1 MICFYYIIVFGDL
14 DGNGIID
21 MDDYNLMSDYLDDP
35 DLNPLDDLEYFAG
48 DVVDFGDGITQDDLD
63 FLYDVIMGL
72 EEISQNP

>member
-1 MICFYYIIVFGDL
+1 MHKV
-14 DGNGIID
+14 N
-21 MDDYNLMSDYLDDP
+21 SV
-35 DLNPLDDLEYFAG
+35 NPLDDLQYFAG